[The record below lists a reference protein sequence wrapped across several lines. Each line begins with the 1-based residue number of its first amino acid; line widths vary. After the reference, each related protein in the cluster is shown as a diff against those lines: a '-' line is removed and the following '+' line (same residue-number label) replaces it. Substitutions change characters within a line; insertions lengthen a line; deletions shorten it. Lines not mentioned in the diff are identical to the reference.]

1 MNILL
6 LLEKLNYY
14 CSMNPTIYRPKVS
27 FIRKDSMTKIEDV
40 ERVLVRALSDG
51 TLYAE
56 YYGEALP
63 PIEVEIKFEK

>member
-40 ERVLVRALSDG
+40 HSIIVRPTSDG
-51 TLYAE
+51 ELIAT
-56 YYGEALP
+56 YYDENDDY
-63 PIEVEIKFEK
+63 EVEIKVVE

>member
-1 MNILL
+1 M
-6 LLEKLNYY
+6 
-14 CSMNPTIYRPKVS
+14 TDAYRLKVV
-27 FIRKDSMTKIEDV
+27 FINKKTMTKIEDV

>member
-1 MNILL
+1 MNTM
-6 LLEKLNYY
+6 N
-14 CSMNPTIYRPKVS
+14 NPTIYRPKVS

-63 PIEVEIKFEK
+63 LIEVEIKFEK